1 MLLKCLLTQK
11 SKTCSLSTD
20 LFKELLKIV
29 CSIVRNSDI
38 SPYYATEVGRKSTTK
53 EKASIDALSQQL
65 WLYFLLTLC
74 NKAPRIPPFLNLLQA
89 GFVRVK
95 VTGGCHIAKP
105 RVHFHL
111 HLKGSNSSIQHSGPL
126 ALPPELCTWLPEPT
140 LSWISSCLS
149 ASFFSIFAASSSS
162 QSYFIYI

>member
-1 MLLKCLLTQK
+1 MFSSSSLLHNQFYFLLLLGPYDHHAHMLLFSPSPQK
-11 SKTCSLSTD
+11 
-20 LFKELLKIV
+20 
-29 CSIVRNSDI
+29 
-38 SPYYATEVGRKSTTK
+38 ATK

-74 NKAPRIPPFLNLLQA
+74 NKAPRIPPFLNRLQA

-111 HLKGSNSSIQHSGPL
+111 HLKGSNSGIQHSGPL

-149 ASFFSIFAASSSS
+149 ASFFSIFAASSSF